1 MIKTK
6 NGSYVRTAGTWEVPY
21 TEQDASILVDI
32 LEEMKDDEDQTV
44 ETVKGALWNHF
55 GDDMLYDD
63 IDRLPERATGLK
75 IKRIFAQHLKSMIEN
90 QEEYDEDFESE
101 ALEIAG
107 KFVSEYDKDKTK
119 NGSYVRLGLMVGDT
133 EITRHVRVYMNPA
146 AIQNLKSDVY
156 IPSTEEEMDDAS
168 FSDWMQESG
177 YSLRGEDILNAEGKQ
192 MGYIETEPYKIG
204 TDNGS
209 YIRAD
214 AVNFTDEP
222 AQIDMD
228 GETPRDQDVN
238 PAFPM
243 KKRPSK
249 NTGTPSVKPLAYGAD
264 EGGKKDYHDWEEYK
278 SALKTRIDTETGY
291 SADTEAS
298 GGNDGVV
305 RLMVGDYDLT
315 GTLYYNA
322 EEGWLCHSWNAIY
335 TPDDGEPQ
343 DAGSLSCTY
352 GDLDDALNTLKQS
365 ITILEGGE

>member
-1 MIKTK
+1 MNSRLLIA
-6 NGSYVRTAGTWEVPY
+6 SLQRTGKEFHGKEYGGIVGDLLTTIEG
-21 TEQDASILVDI
+21 
-32 LEEMKDDEDQTV
+32 DDEKTTEVADWMCDTYKGVMKMREDRDENKTANESYIIGPHGPHSIGEV
-44 ETVKGALWNHF
+44 EVL
-55 GDDMLYDD
+55 
-63 IDRLPERATGLK
+63 RRA
-75 IKRIFAQHLKSMIEN
+75 
-90 QEEYDEDFESE
+90 
-101 ALEIAG
+101 
-107 KFVSEYDKDKTK
+107 
-119 NGSYVRLGLMVGDT
+119 LGL
-133 EITRHVRVYMNPA
+133 
-146 AIQNLKSDVY
+146 
-156 IPSTEEEMDDAS
+156 ST
-168 FSDWMQESG
+168 
-177 YSLRGEDILNAEGKQ
+177 K
-192 MGYIETEPYKIG
+192 
-204 TDNGS
+204 NGS

-228 GETPRDQDVN
+228 GEAPRSQDVN

-243 KKRPSK
+243 KKRPQK
-249 NTGTPSVKPLAYGAD
+249 NTGTPSAKPLAYGAD

-278 SALKTRIDTETGY
+278 SALKTRIDMETGY
-291 SADTEAS
+291 PAETEAS

-352 GDLDDALNTLKQS
+352 GDLDDALSTLKQS